1 MHMTAQGKNPSA
13 PVSEDTH
20 KQQPFTL
27 VAPLLKTALLMG
39 ACGGF
44 LLATIL
50 TTTYALSIPL
60 GAWWEALA
68 QAHGHLQLYGWA
80 GLFVL
85 GVALHF
91 LPRLRGTP
99 LAGARLVPWLL
110 GILIVSLVSRA
121 ISQPMQSLYPTNAW
135 RIGLVSSGIFEVAA
149 YACALSILVLTA
161 QGLIPPG
168 NDAGASSAT
177 RHTVASGDLNPVG
190 TSTHSA
196 RRSRISGPRPTTRP
210 AYWSV
215 LPFFAGAF
223 CSLGIASVVNLVNLI
238 QTAQESGLIPST
250 GDTLNVTLG
259 LFGFLV
265 PVALAMSARSLPMY
279 AGLDGFPRRVLW
291 PLAGIYFAGLVLLCV
306 GIDGG
311 LLPSP
316 WAGIIDGLGMAL
328 LGGVV
333 LLFVGIFLSLMRRR
347 GHVPERVAKLAPKPQ
362 TLAQTYQKQVKEEQ
376 THYGP
381 FVGLVASAYLW
392 AMLGALLLL
401 IDGGSLLATGNELVA
416 FDAVRHAFA
425 IGFIALLI
433 CGIAPRMLPSFSGG
447 KIVSPSLVSATLWLG
462 NAAAVLRVGSLLFTP
477 LFAGTRGFAID
488 TFLFS
493 LSGPCGLA
501 LAICLAIN
509 LWPTLRSSP
518 RHVV

>member
-1 MHMTAQGKNPSA
+1 MHTTVQGKNLSA
-13 PVSEDTH
+13 PVSEDLH
-20 KQQPFTL
+20 NQQPFTR
-27 VAPLLKTALLMG
+27 VSPLLKTALLMG

-60 GAWWEALA
+60 GSWWEALA

-99 LAGARLVPWLL
+99 LTGARLVPWLL

-121 ISQPMQSLYPTNAW
+121 ICQPMLSIYPTNAW
-135 RIGLVSSGIFEVAA
+135 RIGLVSSGVFEVVA

-161 QGLIPPG
+161 L
-168 NDAGASSAT
+168 
-177 RHTVASGDLNPVG
+177 
-190 TSTHSA
+190 
-196 RRSRISGPRPTTRP
+196 SGPRPTTRP

-223 CSLGIASVVNLVNLI
+223 CSLGIASIVNLVNLV
-238 QTAQESGLIPST
+238 QTAHASGLVPST

-291 PLAGIYFAGLVLLCV
+291 PLAGAYFAGLLLLCIGV
-306 GIDGG
+306 DGG
-311 LLPSP
+311 PLPAP
-316 WAGIIDGLGMAL
+316 WASIIAGLGMAL
-328 LGGVV
+328 LGAVV
-333 LLFVGIFLSLMRRR
+333 LLFVGIFLNLMRRR
-347 GHVPERVAKLAPKPQ
+347 GKLPERVAKLASSPQ
-362 TLAQTYQKQVKEEQ
+362 TLAHTYQEQVRKEQ

-401 IDGGSLLATGNELVA
+401 IDGCSMLTIGSELVA
-416 FDAVRHAFA
+416 RDAVRHAFA
-425 IGFIALLI
+425 LGFIALLI
-433 CGIAPRMLPSFSGG
+433 CGIAPRMLPSFSGS
-447 KIVSPSLVSATLWLG
+447 KITLPSLVSATLWLG
-462 NAAAVLRVGSLLFTP
+462 NAAAILRVGSLLFAP
-477 LFAGTRGFAID
+477 LLASTQGFAID

-501 LAICLAIN
+501 LAVCLAIN

>member
-1 MHMTAQGKNPSA
+1 MHTAANRKITSHPL
-13 PVSEDTH
+13 SEESH
-20 KQQPFTL
+20 KQQPFSL
-27 VAPLLKTALLMG
+27 VAPMLKTALLMG
-39 ACGGF
+39 AGGGF
-44 LLATIL
+44 LLATVL
-50 TTTYALSIPL
+50 TVTRALSMPL
-60 GAWWEALA
+60 GAWWTAVA

-91 LPRLRGTP
+91 LPRLRGAP

-110 GILIVSLVSRA
+110 GIIVVSLVLRA
-121 ISQPMQSLYPTNAW
+121 VSQPLLATDLGSMW
-135 RIGLVSSGIFEVAA
+135 RVGLVSSGMLEMGAFVTV
-149 YACALSILVLTA
+149 LSLLTLTA
-161 QGLIPPG
+161 L
-168 NDAGASSAT
+168 
-177 RHTVASGDLNPVG
+177 R
-190 TSTHSA
+190 
-196 RRSRISGPRPTTRP
+196 GPRPTTRP

-215 LPFFAGAF
+215 FPFIAGSF
-223 CSLGIASVVNLVNLI
+223 CSFALASIINLVNV
-238 QTAQESGLIPST
+238 AQAALGSGLVLYA

-265 PVALAMSARSLPMY
+265 PMALAMSARSLPMY
-279 AGLDGFPRRVLW
+279 AGLDSFPRRVLW
-291 PLAGIYFAGLVLLCV
+291 PLAGVYFAGLILLCV
-306 GIDGG
+306 GVDGG
-311 LLPSP
+311 PLPAP
-316 WAGIIDGLGMAL
+316 WAGISDGLGMAL

-333 LLFVGIFLSLMRRR
+333 LLFVGIFLSLIRRR
-347 GHVPERVAKLAPKPQ
+347 GRLPERVAKLAPSPE
-362 TLAQTYQKQVKEEQ
+362 TLAQTYQKQVKKEQ

-401 IDGGSLLATGNELVA
+401 VDGGSVLATGNELVA
-416 FDAVRHAFA
+416 FDAVRHSFA
-425 IGFIALLI
+425 LGFIALLI

-462 NAAAVLRVGSLLFTP
+462 NAAAVLRVGAILFTP
-477 LFAGTRGFAID
+477 LFTGTQALAIG

-509 LWPTLRSSP
+509 LWPTLHSSP
-518 RHVV
+518 RHIV

>member
-1 MHMTAQGKNPSA
+1 MHTTVQGQNPPS

-20 KQQPFTL
+20 KQQPFTR
-27 VAPLLKTALLMG
+27 VAPVLKTALLMG

-44 LLATIL
+44 LLAAIL
-50 TTTYALSIPL
+50 TVTYALSIPL
-60 GAWWEALA
+60 GPWWEALA

-91 LPRLRGTP
+91 LPRLHGTP

-121 ISQPMQSLYPTNAW
+121 ISQPMLSLYSTNAW
-135 RIGLVSSGIFEVAA
+135 RIGLVSSGVFEVVA
-149 YACALSILVLTA
+149 YTCALSVLALTA
-161 QGLIPPG
+161 L
-168 NDAGASSAT
+168 
-177 RHTVASGDLNPVG
+177 
-190 TSTHSA
+190 
-196 RRSRISGPRPTTRP
+196 SGPRPTTRP

-223 CSLGIASVVNLVNLI
+223 CSLSIASIVNLVNLI
-238 QTAQESGLIPST
+238 RPAQASGLVPST
-250 GDTLNVTLG
+250 GDMLNVTLG

-279 AGLDGFPRRVLW
+279 AGLDGFPRRMLW
-291 PLAGIYFAGLVLLCV
+291 PMAGVYFTGVILLCV
-306 GIDGG
+306 GVDGG
-311 LLPSP
+311 PRASP
-316 WAGIIDGLGMAL
+316 WIGLVGGLGMVL
-328 LGGVV
+328 LGGAV
-333 LLFVGIFLSLMRRR
+333 LLFVGIFLSLIRLR
-347 GHVPERVAKLAPKPQ
+347 GRVPERVAKLAPSPE
-362 TLAQTYQKQVKEEQ
+362 TLAQTYQRHVKKEQ

-381 FVGLVASAYLW
+381 FVALVASAYLW

-401 IDGGSLLATGNELVA
+401 IDGCSLLATGSELVA
-416 FDAVRHAFA
+416 FDAVRHSFA

-462 NAAAVLRVGSLLFTP
+462 NAAAVLRVGSILFAP
-477 LFAGTRGFAID
+477 LFAGTQGFAID

-509 LWPTLRSSP
+509 LWSTLRSSP

>member
-1 MHMTAQGKNPSA
+1 MLNASKNAQEGDHQMHTTAHGNSTP
-13 PVSEDTH
+13 PPMPEEIR
-20 KQQPFTL
+20 KQEPFSL
-27 VAPLLKTALLMG
+27 VTPILKTALLMG
-39 ACGGF
+39 AGGGF
-44 LLATIL
+44 LLATVL
-50 TTTYALSIPL
+50 TLARALSVPL
-60 GAWWEALA
+60 GVWWEALA

-99 LAGARLVPWLL
+99 LVGARLIPWLL
-110 GILIVSLVSRA
+110 GILIASLVLRA
-121 ISQPMQSLYPTNAW
+121 VSQPLLATNLGSVW
-135 RIGLVSSGIFEVAA
+135 RIGLVSSGILEMSAFVIV
-149 YACALSILVLTA
+149 LSLLILTA
-161 QGLIPPG
+161 L
-168 NDAGASSAT
+168 
-177 RHTVASGDLNPVG
+177 R
-190 TSTHSA
+190 
-196 RRSRISGPRPTTRP
+196 GPRPTTRP

-215 LPFFAGAF
+215 FPFIAGAF
-223 CSLGIASVVNLVNLI
+223 CSFALASIVNLVNM
-238 QTAQESGLIPST
+238 AQAAQGSGLALDA

-265 PVALAMSARSLPMY
+265 PMALAMSARSLPLY
-279 AGLDGFPRRVLW
+279 AGLDGFPRQVLW
-291 PLAGIYFAGLVLLCV
+291 PLAGVYFVGLLLLCIGV
-306 GIDGG
+306 DGG
-311 LLPSP
+311 PGPSL
-316 WAGIIDGLGMAL
+316 WASTLNGIGMIL

-333 LLFVGIFLSLMRRR
+333 LLFVGIFLSLIRRR
-347 GHVPERVAKLAPKPQ
+347 GQLPERVAKLAPSPE
-362 TLAQTYQKQVKEEQ
+362 TLAQTYQQQVKKEQ

-401 IDGGSLLATGNELVA
+401 VDGGSLLATGSELVA
-416 FDAVRHAFA
+416 FDAVRHSFA

-462 NAAAVLRVGSLLFTP
+462 NAAAVLRVGSLLFAP
-477 LFAGTRGFAID
+477 FFAGTQGFAID

-493 LSGPCGLA
+493 LSGPLGLA

-509 LWPTLRSSP
+509 LWPALHSPP
-518 RHVV
+518 RHAV